1 MGGQGRTERIVASR
15 ERRRS
20 PVGRLP
26 LVARRPASRRR
37 PRSSRL
43 RAPSP
48 PSTVLPSGRTLRGS
62 RPGAAS
68 SRPAVGPHATES
80 HGQALH
86 LGLRNAEEP
95 QGRTGNTVRQ
105 LEDLPRPPVA
115 IGFLAAAGGSS
126 YANASAPPMPDHRRE
141 ERGRGS
147 GAGRRATSGSRP
159 TGGALRAPA
168 PQRRAAEGRRSA
180 PARSAVRPRD
190 SGTKRGALRV
200 PAPQRRAPGSRAP
213 ERGGRSVR
221 PARPEDSVGADVPFC
236 RLPQVHDV
244 HMLRP
249 SRRLRWW
256 KSGSFETMASRAT

>member
-168 PQRRAAEGRRSA
+168 PQRRA
-180 PARSAVRPRD
+180 
-190 SGTKRGALRV
+190 
-200 PAPQRRAPGSRAP
+200 PGSRAP